1 MYNGSLGESVQTGGG
16 GGGEEGQIKNCRS
29 FSSGKVGVAVLLW
42 VSQGKGGEGQSKD
55 CGYNTQRENV

>member
-42 VSQGKGGEGQSKD
+42 VPQENGGKGGVKQGL
-55 CGYNTQRENV
+55 RL